1 MSMYRVSTNPAGE
14 KQWWSPDDNIPTSHR
29 FIRSATYEEAV
40 IIDVILHENSLGKMP
55 SDRWG
60 KIITTLMNAFR
71 PYILFT
77 GGNDIFLTGPFKTH
91 KEASEYG
98 PIAEKRLWNNDP
110 NWRCIELKDTYG
122 LRVDAQV
129 DFNTEPHL
137 YIVVTRETDVYLV
150 GPFDDADARRDY
162 GATAQKE
169 LWEDDP
175 HWKTIDVWNLS
186 ETKDLRIEAPDDITV
201 VPGAYNLAC
210 GLNADGSG
218 IEPKI
223 SGKLDPKTPV
233 VVLKANDVYTPPHLI
248 ADGIIIANQGINLFD
263 LAMTTNTIG
272 YKSVDWTDLIAEDG
286 SIESLLME
294 VTRTPKDGPAI
305 TERFSIRVPYSFS
318 DFNPILNSAKSGDR
332 KSEFKI
338 IYNLPN
344 DELGMTTDD
353 KESCIF
359 TRDNDID
366 GVLVLAFRA
375 TLNLKTSYARG
386 LGAIVPI
393 LAESEIAKELT
404 FEIIGWKPRLF
415 FATPKGVIR
424 IHQYESPLQP
434 TG

>member
-1 MSMYRVSTNPAGE
+1 
-14 KQWWSPDDNIPTSHR
+14 
-29 FIRSATYEEAV
+29 
-40 IIDVILHENSLGKMP
+40 
-55 SDRWG
+55 
-60 KIITTLMNAFR
+60 
-71 PYILFT
+71 
-77 GGNDIFLTGPFKTH
+77 
-91 KEASEYG
+91 
-98 PIAEKRLWNNDP
+98 
-110 NWRCIELKDTYG
+110 
-122 LRVDAQV
+122 
-129 DFNTEPHL
+129 
-137 YIVVTRETDVYLV
+137 
-150 GPFDDADARRDY
+150 
-162 GATAQKE
+162 

-186 ETKDLRIEAPDDITV
+186 ETKELRLEAPDDITV

-210 GLNADGSG
+210 GLNADGSV

-424 IHQYESPLQP
+424 IHQDESPLQP